1 MYIYISNTYSHYI
14 IISYTKSYYTNHPSF
29 YHQLR
34 HKPDPLR
41 LWQLKD
47 QFPQRQR
54 GDQRN
59 DEDSYAED
67 VDTTAYNC
75 IQPWK
80 TLLKMGSYNILYGDF
95 MGFSPTIQQEI
106 SEIYGFHQ
114 QKSMAVW
121 TFVGIQWDTP
131 GDCTTD
137 HPRLVMVLGYA
148 MPHRIWNAVLRKKKS
163 HGHQLMVGFLI

>member
-1 MYIYISNTYSHYI
+1 MENPYDINPVKSYIDLYYISVLCNIIYILYILYIYSIYNIHSHYI

-75 IQPWK
+75 IQHH
-80 TLLKMGSYNILYGDF
+80 TTMENI
-95 MGFSPTIQQEI
+95 
-106 SEIYGFHQ
+106 
-114 QKSMAVW
+114 A
-121 TFVGIQWDTP
+121 
-131 GDCTTD
+131 
-137 HPRLVMVLGYA
+137 
-148 MPHRIWNAVLRKKKS
+148 
-163 HGHQLMVGFLI
+163 